1 MIVLL
6 ERMKEMK
13 KKLWMLM
20 GLSLVLVALAAC
32 SSDTAEKAGSSG
44 SVYPNKPIQLIVP
57 WDAGGDTDAVN
68 RIAAEELEKV
78 LDTTVVVKNI
88 AGGSGVIGS
97 QEALSAEP
105 DGYTIL
111 AVHDSMAMSELTGQA
126 GFGFSDF
133 EPISLITSTYNMIAT
148 NPENPWNS
156 MEDLVADAKSKPGE
170 ISYAASIGS
179 ISELEPALIQTGAGI
194 KFNIVGY
201 DGTAQRMKAIVAN
214 DVALGS
220 VSIVAGKDYIEGDR
234 LKFLG
239 YTGEERSKDFPDVPT
254 LKEQGIDVVSAANR
268 GFVAPKGTPE
278 EIIKKLDEALK
289 QVTSSENFITKLES
303 LGTDVNYK
311 NTEDYKVFIKDLET
325 DMEESLRDSEL
336 ID

>member
-1 MIVLL
+1 
-6 ERMKEMK
+6 MK
-13 KKLWMLM
+13 KFLLAMSFL
-20 GLSLVLVALAAC
+20 GLALLTLVGC
-32 SSDTAEKAGSSG
+32 SNGSAKESDGA
-44 SVYPNKPIQLIVP
+44 VDDYPNKPIQLIVP

-68 RIAAEELEKV
+68 RIAAEELEKI
-78 LDTTVVVKNI
+78 LGTTVVVKNI

-97 QEALSAEP
+97 QEALNAKP

-111 AVHDSMAMSELTGQA
+111 AVHDSMAMSQLTGQA
-126 GFGFSDF
+126 SFGFDDF

-148 NPENPWNS
+148 SPENPWDT
-156 MEDLVADAKSKPGE
+156 MDDLVEDAKKNPGE

-179 ISELEPALIQTGAGI
+179 ISELEPALIQTGADI

-220 VSIVAGKDYIEGDR
+220 VSIVAGKDYVAGDR
-234 LKFLG
+234 MKFLG
-239 YTGEERSKDFPDVPT
+239 YTGEERSVEFPDIPT

-278 EIIKKLDEALK
+278 AVIKKLNDALQK
-289 QVTSSENFITKLES
+289 VTSSDTFINKLES
-303 LGTDVNYK
+303 LGTEVNYK
-311 NTEDYKVFIKDLET
+311 GTEDYVQFIGDLEKS
-325 DMEESLRDSEL
+325 MEESLRQSDL